1 VSSRLR
7 DGFRLA
13 LPVFVVALVAT
24 TALALVAVGM
34 VRPFE
39 PIAVPGWPAMPAAGG
54 WRHVFAVTERQDA
67 LWFLRIAVDGYRL
80 DDGSAAFFPLYP
92 MAIRAVSFVLGGHPL
107 AAALLVAWA
116 SYLGALTML
125 AALTL
130 EEFGG
135 NEALARRTVVV
146 VAVFPAAF
154 FFLAPFSEAPFLL
167 LSVAAFRSARRDRWA
182 AAAAYGT
189 LAALT
194 RGVGVLLIPALAVEA
209 WRRSAADGRPV
220 APRLAAAG
228 AIVAGPLLY
237 LAYWQIKFGDATA
250 VFDAEQRWGRSPAVF
265 LWSLAHAAEAAWKYH
280 SYWLLDVVVVG
291 AVLLAVLVGVPRLP
305 PSYSVYA
312 WLSLLLPLSYPF
324 PDRPLL
330 SVPRFAAV
338 VFPAAWVLA
347 GAPGRRPMIVLGPL
361 VAASAGGYVLLFV
374 LFVNWRYIF

>member
-13 LPVFVVALVAT
+13 LPVFAVALVAT

-34 VRPFE
+34 IRPFD
-39 PIAVPGWPAMPAAGG
+39 PIAVPGWPATPAAEG
-54 WRHVFAVTERQDA
+54 WRHLFAATERQDA

-80 DDGSAAFFPLYP
+80 HDGSAAFLPLYP
-92 MAIRAVSFVLGGHPL
+92 AAIRAVSFLLGGHPL

-116 SYLGALTML
+116 SDLGALTVL

-130 EEFGG
+130 QEFGG
-135 NEALARRTVVV
+135 NEALARRTLIV

-154 FFLAPFSEAPFLL
+154 FLLAPYSEAPFLL
-167 LSVAAFRSARRDRWA
+167 LSVAAFRSARRDRWGA
-182 AAAAYGT
+182 AAGLGA

-194 RGVGVLLIPALAVEA
+194 RSVGVLLIPALAVEA
-209 WRRSAADGRPV
+209 WRRSVADGPL

-228 AIVAGPLLY
+228 AVAAGPLLY
-237 LAYWQIKFGDATA
+237 LAYWQSRFGDATA
-250 VFDAEQRWGRSPAVF
+250 VFDAEQRWGRTPALF
-265 LWSLAHAAEAAWKYH
+265 TWSLVRAATDAWNYH
-280 SYWLLDVVVVG
+280 SYWLIDAVVVG
-291 AVLLAVLVGVPRLP
+291 VVLLAVLLGIRRLP
-305 PSYSVYA
+305 PAYSVYA

-324 PDRPLL
+324 RDRPLL
-330 SVPRFAAV
+330 SMPRFAAV
-338 VFPAAWVLA
+338 VFPFTWVLA
-347 GAPGRRPMIVLGPL
+347 GAAGRRPIVFWPL